1 MIRRVARDA
10 RAQTRSGDAVR
21 AGRVRVHRL
30 SRRERGVVNGR
41 RARTSRDERVEG
53 LSLDKKCRVSTLFS
67 TSSRERA
74 GRLFFARARVIRA
87 ASAHQKACKCV
98 VRSCVCVLWR
108 ECALH
113 RSVALNFTQDNLRRR
128 RDFTELVEDPV
139 LEADVQGDRNDG
151 DEDANRHLKLVEIK
165 TVVRDDHR

>member
-30 SRRERGVVNGR
+30 SRRERGDLNGR

-53 LSLDKKCRVSTLFS
+53 LSLFLDTFS
-67 TSSRERA
+67 QPLRANASRRDV
-74 GRLFFARARVIRA
+74 ARARVIRA

-139 LEADVQGDRNDG
+139 LEADVQGDWNDG

>member
-1 MIRRVARDA
+1 MSRDCHFFSTLFLNLFAR
-10 RAQTRSGDAVR
+10 TRSG
-21 AGRVRVHRL
+21 RL
-30 SRRERGVVNGR
+30 F
-41 RARTSRDERVEG
+41 ART
-53 LSLDKKCRVSTLFS
+53 
-67 TSSRERA
+67 RE
-74 GRLFFARARVIRA
+74 RARVIRA